1 MNLSFRKS
9 SDPLPPPPV
18 QVILASQSLGRR
30 LLLEKLGIP
39 FRVVISR
46 IDEDLITSPNPLKT
60 IQKRATAKLDDV
72 IGNPKQY
79 SLPPEGRFLII
90 TADSMGILGKK
101 TYGKSRDRE
110 HTKQILKALMGKTH
124 TFATAVAIAYSEDLK
139 EKKRWEKV
147 VSTRVTLRKMPP
159 AEVESFVTRFDLSRF
174 AAGFALNETPWDL
187 VTKLEGSYTN
197 VIGLPFEILL
207 PILREHEIIT

>member
-46 IDEDLITSPNPLKT
+46 IDEEAIKHPIPTKA

-72 IGNPKQY
+72 LKNPRVY
-79 SLPPEGRFLII
+79 NLPPEGRFLII
-90 TADSMGILGKK
+90 AADSMGILGKK
-101 TYGKSRDRE
+101 TYGKSKDRE
-110 HTKQILKALMGKTH
+110 HTKEILKDLMGKTH
-124 TFATAVAIAYSEDLK
+124 SFATAVSIAYVEDLK

-147 VSTRVTLRKMPP
+147 IQTRVTLRKMPVL
-159 AEVESFVTRFDLSRF
+159 EVESFVTRFDLSRF

-187 VTKLEGSYTN
+187 VTKIEGSYTN
-197 VIGLPFEILL
+197 VIGLPFEVIL
-207 PILREHEIIT
+207 PIFRQHEIIT